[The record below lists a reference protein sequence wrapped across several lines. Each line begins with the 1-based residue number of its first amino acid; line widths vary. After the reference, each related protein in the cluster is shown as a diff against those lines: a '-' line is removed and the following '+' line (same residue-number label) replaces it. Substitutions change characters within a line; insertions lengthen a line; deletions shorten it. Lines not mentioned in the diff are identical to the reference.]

1 MISNFDNILN
11 EVEFTT
17 SLSSG
22 AGGQHVNKTETKVD
36 LSWQVYRS
44 SCFEEIEKDRILKR
58 LRNRI
63 NKNGELRLSCSE
75 TRSQHQ
81 NKKILIQ
88 RFQNIL
94 EDALAKS
101 KKRKTS
107 VIPRKAKL
115 KRLKNK
121 RKQSEKK
128 ALRQKP
134 DL

>member
-1 MISNFDNILN
+1 MILNFNDILN

-22 AGGQHVNKTETKVD
+22 AGGQHVNKTETKVN
-36 LSWQVYRS
+36 LSWQVKQSLRLN
-44 SCFEEIEKDRILKR
+44 EIEKERVFNRLKS
-58 LRNRI
+58 RI
-63 NKNGELRLSCSE
+63 NKKGELRLSCSE

-94 EDALAKS
+94 ETALAKP
-101 KKRKTS
+101 KKRKST
-107 VIPRKAKL
+107 VIPRKAKQ
-115 KRLKNK
+115 KRLKDK
-121 RKQSEKK
+121 LKQSEKK

-134 DL
+134 DV